1 MTEII
6 DAAWRSEKLEDLDI
20 MVASKTIHNKMN
32 TDATDEEQMQRVP
45 ILEART
51 WNDNGI
57 SELITPF
64 TAEMLSSQ
72 DPLELPKISSI
83 RWH

>member
-83 RWH
+83 R

>member
-6 DAAWRSEKLEDLDI
+6 DAAWRSEKLDVLDI
-20 MVASKTIHNKMN
+20 MVASKIIHNKLN
-32 TDATDEEQMQRVP
+32 TDATDEEQMERVP
-45 ILEART
+45 ISEART

-64 TAEMLSSQ
+64 TAEMLS
-72 DPLELPKISSI
+72 
-83 RWH
+83 

>member
-20 MVASKTIHNKMN
+20 MVASKTIHNKLN
-32 TDATDEEQMQRVP
+32 TDANDEEQQQRVP
-45 ILEART
+45 ILEAKT

-72 DPLELPKISSI
+72 DPVDLYKIASI
-83 RWH
+83 R